1 MVAIIVNMAMKEFW
15 FRYYCFSLFKSDRVN
30 RILLWT
36 LIPMSIALFYHSQYQ
51 KLSTSLPYKDALQ
64 ALQDYQWY
72 IYFNSKE
79 FSILFLSIIV
89 WNHYRHTRDAAIAT
103 VILVKSIYD
112 TLGAYLDLSNKYAT
126 INLAIQLFIY
136 AIAVGVLSHSIWR
149 YWRNARKERN
159 I

>member
-1 MVAIIVNMAMKEFW
+1 MVGVILNMAMKEFW

-36 LIPMSIALFYHSQYQ
+36 LIPMSIALFYYSKYQ
-51 KLSTSLPYKDALQ
+51 KLSTSLPYGEALQ

-79 FSILFLSIIV
+79 FSILFLSVIV

-112 TLGAYLDLSNKYAT
+112 TIGAYLDLSNRYST

-136 AIAVGVLSHSIWR
+136 AIAVGVLSHAIWR
-149 YWRNARKERN
+149 YWKNARKERN
-159 I
+159 L